1 MTNQQINHPSD
12 NICPVCGSEHLIDF
26 FEMLD
31 VPVHCNLLWKTQD
44 AARNCPKED
53 IKLAFCPVCTFITNL
68 AFEPARLEYSQA
80 YDNSLHFSPYFQ
92 EYARSLASR
101 LVERHDLY
109 NKDIIEIGCGKGFL
123 ISLLCRLGN
132 NRGVGFDPAY
142 TEKENDSDVKDQ
154 VRFIQD
160 FYTEKYG
167 NYQSDL
173 IVCRQVLEHIQN
185 PKYFLNMIRKTI
197 GNRLNTH
204 VFFEVPN
211 ALQTFQR
218 LYIWDIIYEHCSY
231 FTPNSLSLIF
241 SSCGFRVCE
250 LTEEYKGQFLC
261 IDALP
266 DNQDTSPSY
275 QKHKREVNQISNYIK
290 SFLNNYQSKVE
301 TCRHKLE
308 KIEAKG
314 QSAVVW
320 GAGSKGVTFLNTFK
334 NSEIEYVVDINPNK
348 QGMYIPGT
356 GQKIVPPEFL
366 KSHKPDVIIIMN
378 PIYKSEILELTN
390 KLRLTTNFF
399 YV

>member
-1 MTNQQINHPSD
+1 MTNKQINNPSE
-12 NICPVCGSEHLIDF
+12 NICHVCGSEHLIDF

-31 VPVHCNLLWKTQD
+31 VPIHCNLLWKTHD
-44 AARNCPKED
+44 AAQNCPRGD

-68 AFEPARLEYSQA
+68 AFEPARLDYSQA
-80 YDNSLHFSPYFQ
+80 YDTSLHFSPYFQ

-101 LVERHDLY
+101 LIERYDLH
-109 NKDIIEIGCGKGFL
+109 NKDIIEIGCGKGFF
-123 ISLLCRLGN
+123 ISLLCKLGN

-142 TEKENDSDVKDQ
+142 IEQENDSDGKDQ
-154 VRFIQD
+154 VKFIQD
-160 FYTEKYG
+160 FYSEKYS
-167 NYQSDL
+167 NYQCDL
-173 IVCRQVLEHIQN
+173 IVCRHVLEHIQN
-185 PKYFLNMIRKTI
+185 PKDFLSMIRHAI

-204 VFFEVPN
+204 IFFEVPN

-218 LYIWDIIYEHCSY
+218 LFIWDIIYEHCSY

-241 SSCGFRVCE
+241 SSCGFRVCD

-261 IDALP
+261 IDART
-266 DNQDTSPSY
+266 DNQGMSDSS
-275 QKHKREVNQISNYIK
+275 HMHVGVNQIADYIK
-290 SFLNNYQSKVE
+290 SFPENYKSKVE
-301 TCRHKLE
+301 TCRLELE

-314 QSAVVW
+314 QSVVVW

-366 KSHKPDVIIIMN
+366 KSYKPDIIIIMN
-378 PIYKSEILELTN
+378 PIYKSEIWELTN
-390 KLRLTTNFF
+390 KLGLTTNFF